1 MKKIV
6 ILIVILLATLS
17 LITPV
22 TGCQQKSQPSS
33 SVTGDIRMTVTIN
46 GLEKGEEAI
55 LTISHEGNAEGEELL
70 FVQAVKSD
78 GEESITVD
86 IGTSLKD
93 GYYQLLLEAPDK
105 YFREPKGC
113 FFMVSQSKIVN
124 PSGRNII
131 FNLLPQPEGLVAEA
145 YISLSAPP
153 KQPPP
158 PPPFEVSVAPE
169 EAHYLPGEPVGVNF
183 SLNNV
188 SSNPIKL
195 ALYPPEIQVKPTRQE
210 RLVFSV
216 AAGTQSL
223 EIKPNDSITLDFT
236 WDQKNAEEK
245 QVSPGWYNITF
256 KDITVIYE
264 TDRRIVANPTAR
276 ILIQYPKRT
285 MEKTIELNQSQTEN
299 EITVILERIELTATG
314 MTVYGFGTLPC
325 YAPPPAASPFMHVF
339 AEYSVDGNAVKQ
351 AGSAGMQELE
361 NGTRFIWSRYV
372 DPVPSDAK
380 ELVFSISTITLSFA
394 PDKPDELVVGPWVFQ
409 VPLE

>member
-169 EAHYLPGEPVGVNF
+169 EAHYLPGEPVGVKF

-188 SSNPIKL
+188 SSNPITL

-245 QVSPGWYNITF
+245 QVSSGWYNITF

-276 ILIQYPKRT
+276 ILIQYPKET

-299 EITVILERIELTATG
+299 DITVILERIELTATG
-314 MTVYGFGTLPC
+314 MTVYGFGTLPG